1 MEEVTKNKYKFWL
14 DSLKEVNSDDYSKLL
29 AIKDEELINDMF
41 FKDLEFGTGGLRGVM
56 GLGSNRMNEYT
67 VKKASLGIANYINK
81 NFKEPSISIGYDSR
95 NNSRLFAEYASS
107 VYASKGIK
115 VKLYKTLEPTP
126 LLSYAVRK
134 LHTSCGVIITAS
146 HNPSKYNG
154 YKVYNEEGCQINLKV
169 ASLMIEE
176 INSID
181 VFKEIKALKNFE
193 ELVNLGMISYIDDK
207 VVEDFIEDTLKISIT
222 KDFSKKD
229 IKIVYTP
236 LNGTGLIPVTET
248 LKRAGFSN
256 IIVPEEQRNPDGNF
270 PTCPY
275 PNPEILEAMQVGI
288 SYCKKENADL
298 LIATDPDCDRC
309 GIGVRYH
316 DEFKLLSGNEVGALL
331 LDFIINNSKLPNNP
345 IAVRSIVSTSS
356 VDKIAKNN
364 NVEMKL
370 VLTGF
375 KFIGEV
381 VCNLEKVNEEN
392 RYIFGFEESYGY
404 LTNTKVR
411 DKDAVNASL
420 IIAEMFTYYKN
431 RNINLI
437 DRLHEIY
444 DTIGYYKN
452 TLLTYEFD
460 GESGLKTMNTIMNDL
475 RDSSFNKISEE
486 FNKDLEIKNDYLKSL
501 TYFKD
506 ASSKD
511 INIEKSNVLSFKFN
525 DETLLTVRPSG
536 TEPKIKF
543 YIETVGKNLKDS
555 ETLNSEFKEQVIKF
569 VKKY

>member
-1 MEEVTKNKYKFWL
+1 MEEVTKNKYKFRL

-222 KDFSKKD
+222 KDFSKKY

-331 LDFIINNSKLPNNP
+331 LDFIINNSKLLNNP

>member
-14 DSLKEVNSDDYSKLL
+14 ESLKDVNINDYNELSS
-29 AIKDEELINDMF
+29 IKNEELINDMF

-81 NFKEPSISIGYDSR
+81 NYKNPSIAIGYDSR
-95 NNSRLFAEYASS
+95 NNSRLYAEYASS

-176 INSID
+176 INTID
-181 VFKEIKALKNFE
+181 VFKEIKTLNSFD
-193 ELVNLGMISYIDDK
+193 ELFKSGMISYIDNQ

-248 LKRAGFSN
+248 LKRAGFNN
-256 IIVPEEQRNPDGNF
+256 IIVPDEQRNPDGNF

-316 DEFKLLSGNEVGALL
+316 DEFKLLSGNEVGTLL
-331 LDFIINNSKLPNNP
+331 LDFIINNSSLPNKP

-356 VDKIAKNN
+356 VDKIAKNSG
-364 NVEMKL
+364 VEMKL

-381 VCNLEKVNEEN
+381 VCNLEKNNEEN
-392 RYIFGFEESYGY
+392 KYIFGFEESYGY

-444 DTIGYYKN
+444 EHIGYYKN

-460 GESGLKTMNTIMNDL
+460 GESGLKTMNKIMNDL
-475 RDSSFNKISEE
+475 RESSFNKISDE
-486 FNKDLEIKNDYLKSL
+486 FNKELEIKNDYSKSL
-501 TYFKD
+501 TYYKD
-506 ASSKD
+506 SSTKEID
-511 INIEKSNVLSFKFN
+511 IEKSNVLSFKFD

-543 YIETVGKNLKDS
+543 YIETVGKDLTSS
-555 ETLNSEFKEQVIKF
+555 ENLNSEFKEKVISF

>member
-1 MEEVTKNKYKFWL
+1 MENVTKEKYLSWL
-14 DSLKEVNSDDYSKLL
+14 NSLKDVNETDYNKLKE
-29 AIKDEELINDMF
+29 IKDEELLNDMF

-67 VKKASLGIANYINK
+67 VKKASLGIANYIVK
-81 NFKEPSISIGYDSR
+81 NYKDPTVAIGYDSR
-95 NNSRLFAEYASS
+95 NNSTLFSEFAAS

-115 VKLYKTLEPTP
+115 VFIYKQLEPTP

-134 LHTSCGVIITAS
+134 LHTSAGVIVTAS

-154 YKVYNEEGCQINLKV
+154 YKVYNNEGCQINLEVADKMIKEIEKV
-169 ASLMIEE
+169 DI
-176 INSID
+176 
-181 VFKEIKALKNFE
+181 FKEIKSFKSFKELKE
-193 ELVNLGMISYIDDK
+193 KGMIEYIPDS
-207 VVEDFIEDTLKISIT
+207 VIEDFIEDTLKISIT

-248 LKRAGFSN
+248 LKRAGFTN
-256 IIVPEEQRNPDGNF
+256 IIVPIEQKNPDGNF

-288 SYCKKENADL
+288 SYCKKENADI

-309 GIGVRYH
+309 GIGVRYN
-316 DEFKLLSGNEVGALL
+316 DEFRLLSGNETGTLL
-331 LDFIINNSKLPNNP
+331 LDFILNHSSLPKDP
-345 IAVRSIVSTSS
+345 LVVRSIVSTSS
-356 VDKIAKNN
+356 VDKLCALH
-364 NVEMKL
+364 NVTMKY

-381 VCNLEKVNEEN
+381 ICNLEKTHEEN

-404 LTNTKVR
+404 LTNPKVR

-420 IIAEMFTYYKN
+420 IIAEMFAYYKA

-437 DRLHEIY
+437 DKLHEIY
-444 DTIGYYKN
+444 DEIGYYKN

-460 GESGLKTMNTIMNDL
+460 GESGLKTMTKIMNDL
-475 RDSSFNKISEE
+475 RNASFNELSNK
-486 FNKDLEIKNDYLKSL
+486 FNNEIVVKNDYKLSKSV
-501 TYFKD
+501 
-506 ASSKD
+506 D
-511 INIEKSNVLSFKFN
+511 INNKETTLNIEKSNVLSFKFK

-543 YIETVGKNLKDS
+543 YIETVGKSLKDS
-555 ETLNSEFKEQVIKF
+555 EDRNASFKENVIKF
-569 VKKY
+569 VKSY